1 MVADVLEE
9 YVGYPVSLLSVE
21 GEEEGLGETGEMIE
35 PIYSQ
40 DTFENESAIMLKDV
54 PGIEI
59 LAKAVLIE
67 NGLIEDKTGND
78 SKYYF
83 DDVAMIVNS
92 KEMLKDV
99 VVPSNTS
106 GEEDVHYKWPE
117 IDFEKYSLVIGHF
130 FTGYYALNGFSFT
143 QQYIVKG
150 SSKNVL
156 YLELDIPVCL
166 FCAISNNFFAT
177 LYPKLPDGKLEVKV
191 LNKEE
196 L

>member
-1 MVADVLEE
+1 MIADVLEK
-9 YVGYPVSLLSVE
+9 YVGYLVSLLSVE

-59 LAKAVLIE
+59 LAETVLKD
-67 NGLIEDKTGND
+67 NGIVEEDIKDGM
-78 SKYYF
+78 YYP
-83 DDVAMIVNS
+83 DVAMIVNQKS
-92 KEMLKDV
+92 LLKEV
-99 VVPSNTS
+99 EYYGNTFL
-106 GEEDVHYKWPE
+106 WPE
-117 IDFEKYSLVIGHF
+117 IDFDSYSLVIGQYYTNY
-130 FTGYYALNGFSFT
+130 TGYMISK
-143 QQYIVKG
+143 QYIIKG
-150 SSKNVL
+150 SSKYLL
-156 YLELDIPVCL
+156 YFDIEGGDL
-166 FCAISNNFFAT
+166 CATKNNYFAT